1 MYYNDQTMS
10 LTSYRRDLQAC
21 KRELADLLRQ
31 RQKID
36 ERMARLQP
44 LIGHL
49 EGLCR
54 ELGDRAAK
62 EHATKVELTTG
73 LTELARVTLQEAY
86 IPLSTRELKQ
96 RMEAKGFDFSHY
108 SNPLSSIHVV
118 LRRLVKSRQ
127 VKVVP
132 QKAGR
137 KAYQWLT
144 AIDNLLSLLQTVG
157 SVTERS
163 QAQGVQVKPTVDQGA
178 AASSRSVMPKT
189 R

>member
-1 MYYNDQTMS
+1 MS
-10 LTSYRRDLQAC
+10 LTSYRRDLQAR

-36 ERMARLQP
+36 EKMARLPP

-62 EHATKVELTTG
+62 EHAIKVELTTG

-86 IPLSTRELKQ
+86 IPLSTSELKQ
-96 RMEAKGFDFSHY
+96 RMETKGFDFTHY

-118 LRRLVKSRQ
+118 LQRLVKSGQ

-144 AIDNLLSLLQTVG
+144 AIDHLLSLLQTVG

-163 QAQGVQVKPTVDQGA
+163 QAQGVQVKPAVGPGVA
-178 AASSRSVMPKT
+178 ARSESAALRKK
-189 R
+189 

>member
-1 MYYNDQTMS
+1 MN
-10 LTSYRRDLQAC
+10 LTTYRRDLQAR

-36 ERMARLQP
+36 EKMARLPP
-44 LIGHL
+44 LISHL

-62 EHATKVELTTG
+62 ERATKVELTTG
-73 LTELARVTLQEAY
+73 LTELARVTLEEAF
-86 IPLSTRELKQ
+86 IPLSTSELKQ
-96 RMEAKGFDFSHY
+96 RMETKGFDFSHY

-127 VKVVP
+127 VKVVL
-132 QKAGR
+132 QKGGR

-144 AIDNLLSLLQTVG
+144 TIDHIQGLLEKIGKVA
-157 SVTERS
+157 EHA
-163 QAQGVQVKPTVDQGA
+163 QAQGGQGKPGVVQTA
-178 AASSRSVMPKT
+178 AARPPSVALNK

>member
-1 MYYNDQTMS
+1 MYYNDRTMT
-10 LTSYRRDLQAC
+10 LTSYRRDLQAR

-44 LIGHL
+44 LISHL

-62 EHATKVELTTG
+62 EHATQVELTTG
-73 LTELARVTLQEAY
+73 LTELARVTLKEAY
-86 IPLSTRELKQ
+86 IPLRPSELRQ
-96 RMEAKGFDFSHY
+96 RMETKGFDFSHY

-118 LRRLVKSRQ
+118 LRRLVKSHQ

-132 QKAGR
+132 QKGGR
-137 KAYQWLT
+137 KAYQWIT
-144 AIDNLLSLLQTVG
+144 VIDALLSVLQTV
-157 SVTERS
+157 STAAERS
-163 QAQGVQVKPTVDQGA
+163 QLKGVEGRPNPEREA
-178 AASSRSVMPKT
+178 AARSQSVLLKKI
-189 R
+189 